1 MSSKSTTIPEFI
13 SLRDAA
19 VRAGFSVFTI
29 RAKIDEGELPAYR
42 ISDKP
47 NSALRVRV
55 RDVDALMKPYVPA
68 GRTGGGA
75 A

>member
-1 MSSKSTTIPEFI
+1 MSSKSTIIPEFI

-19 VRAGFSVFTI
+19 VRTGFSVFTI
-29 RAKIDEGELPAYR
+29 REKIDHGELPAYR

-55 RDVDALMKPYVPA
+55 RDVDDLMKPFTPA
-68 GRTGGGA
+68 RSGA
-75 A
+75 Q